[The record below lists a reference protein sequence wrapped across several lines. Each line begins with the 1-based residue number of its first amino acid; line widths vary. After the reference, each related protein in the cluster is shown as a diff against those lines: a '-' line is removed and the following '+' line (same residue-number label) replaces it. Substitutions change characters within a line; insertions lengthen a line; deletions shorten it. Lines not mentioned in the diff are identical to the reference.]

1 MAKILC
7 IANQKGG
14 VGKTTTAINLAA
26 SIAAAERR
34 TLLIDCDAQGN
45 ASTGLGVS
53 REAIREQ
60 NLYQALIGKRPLTD
74 VIVGTMI
81 PQLDIVPA
89 DQDLIGIEVEF
100 VPLPDREKKL
110 RALVRELET
119 PYEFIILDCPPS
131 LGFMTLNALV
141 AADALII
148 PLQCEYFAMEG
159 LGHLL
164 NTLRL
169 VKARLNPSLQLGGIL
184 LTMFDTRNLL
194 SHRVSEDVRRH
205 FGSKVFQTC
214 IPRNVRL
221 SESPSHG
228 LPILL
233 YDIRSRGALSYMD
246 LAKEIL
252 ANGRR

>member
-1 MAKILC
+1 
-7 IANQKGG
+7 
-14 VGKTTTAINLAA
+14 
-26 SIAAAERR
+26 
-34 TLLIDCDAQGN
+34 
-45 ASTGLGVS
+45 
-53 REAIREQ
+53 
-60 NLYQALIGKRPLTD
+60 
-74 VIVGTMI
+74 
-81 PQLDIVPA
+81 
-89 DQDLIGIEVEF
+89 
-100 VPLPDREKKL
+100 
-110 RALVRELET
+110 
-119 PYEFIILDCPPS
+119 
-131 LGFMTLNALV
+131 MTLNALV

>member
-60 NLYQALIGKRPLTD
+60 NLYQALIGKRPPKD

-110 RALVRELET
+110 RTLVRELDT

-169 VKARLNPSLQLGGIL
+169 VKAHLNPSLQLGGIL

-205 FGSKVFQTC
+205 FGSRVFQTY

>member
-60 NLYQALIGKRPLTD
+60 NLYQALIGKRPLKD

-110 RALVRELET
+110 RTLVRELDT

-169 VKARLNPSLQLGGIL
+169 VKAHLNPSLQLGGIL

-205 FGSKVFQTC
+205 FGSRVFQTY

>member
-1 MAKILC
+1 MAKPFC

-34 TLLIDCDAQGN
+34 TLLVDCDAQGN
-45 ASTGLGVS
+45 ASTGMGIP
-53 REAIREQ
+53 RETIRER
-60 NLYQALIGKRPLTD
+60 NLYQALIGERSVKD

-81 PQLDIVPA
+81 PQLDVIPA
-89 DQDLIGIEVEF
+89 DQDLIGAEVEF
-100 VPLPDREKKL
+100 VHLPDRERKL
-110 RALVRELET
+110 RELLRGLEI
-119 PYEFIILDCPPS
+119 PYEFVIMDCPPS
-131 LGFMTLNALV
+131 LGFLTLNALV
-141 AADALII
+141 AADALIV

-169 VKARLNPSLQLGGIL
+169 VKTRMNPSLQLGGIL

-205 FGSKVFQTC
+205 FGEKVFKTC

-252 ANGRR
+252 ANGGS